1 MSIAVTYNSQASIVE
16 TLEGE
21 YISPGDPT
29 VTTNG
34 LNTTA
39 GLTAST
45 TPPVTKYSAFQK
57 ALSGGSGTIDLT
69 SLPDANGVAAQVD
82 FTGLK
87 LQVVK
92 LRNLATNANA
102 ITVEVGASNGHTLFG
117 ATWEITLQPGDE
129 FLWKGND
136 NSGVPN
142 VASNNKAIDIS
153 GTGSQILEVLLVAG

>member
-57 ALSGGSGTIDLT
+57 ALSTGTGTIDLT
-69 SLPDANGVAAQVD
+69 SLTGANGATVATRADYTLTVRR
-82 FTGLK
+82 LK
-87 LQVVK
+87 RGSSSLLIHGVV
-92 LRNLATNANA
+92 R
-102 ITVEVGASNGHTLFG
+102 
-117 ATWEITLQPGDE
+117 
-129 FLWKGND
+129 GN
-136 NSGVPN
+136 
-142 VASNNKAIDIS
+142 
-153 GTGSQILEVLLVAG
+153 